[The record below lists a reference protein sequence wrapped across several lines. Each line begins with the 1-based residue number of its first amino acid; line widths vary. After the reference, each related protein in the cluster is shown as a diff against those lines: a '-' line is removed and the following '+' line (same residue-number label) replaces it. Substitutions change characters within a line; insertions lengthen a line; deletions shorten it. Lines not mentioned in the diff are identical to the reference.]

1 MTLKWTSDLGSL
13 PVDLFVESVPF
24 KETRAYMK
32 QVVADDY
39 LYQAFYGGGTDARR
53 LAMTLPKP
61 ASSGIEF

>member
-1 MTLKWTSDLGSL
+1 M
-13 PVDLFVESVPF
+13 DLFVESVPF

-39 LYQAFYGGGTDARR
+39 LYQAFYGGSEARR

-61 ASSGIEF
+61 ASTGIEF